1 MRTRNPD
8 ANQVGF
14 FTIFGTVIALVKDV
28 PDVPGD
34 RQFGILSFS
43 VRHATCNMQHATC
56 NILHATC
63 KHARTCACTSYTQ
76 CTSLLCAPVARA
88 LPQPPPPPTHPPT
101 QVQLGQQR
109 VLRLAVALL
118 RANLLAAA
126 TLLAAAA
133 LTAARSAAP
142 AACARRA
149 AVGIAALA
157 AARMV
162 RTEAAGVEPTDS
174 AQVYAFYM
182 RLWKVFYG
190 AYFCLPFTR

>member
-1 MRTRNPD
+1 MCPEIGSSAYSPSRCD
-8 ANQVGF
+8 MQ
-14 FTIFGTVIALVKDV
+14 
-28 PDVPGD
+28 
-34 RQFGILSFS
+34 
-43 VRHATCNMQHATC
+43 HATCNMQHATC
-56 NILHATC
+56 NMQHATYYMLHANTRA
-63 KHARTCACTSYTQ
+63 HAHAQATRSVPRCS
-76 CTSLLCAPVARA
+76 V
-88 LPQPPPPPTHPPT
+88 LPWQEPSPNPSPPPTHPPT